1 MKHDISLAATFYRI
15 LRQLRQHQRRSRRP
29 NQDPRGRSGAGA
41 GGERTNAELESDR
54 AKSRAYVDFVNRVTT
69 EILRKGIFTDRDA
82 VFNSAKGFCNTKK
95 ASKPGRTGDSRN
107 QPSIRDLRK
116 SGDTYDTFVAR
127 VSYRIVVPQSLSKMW
142 TQGCV
147 NGET

>member
-29 NQDPRGRSGAGA
+29 NQDPRGRSGAVT
-41 GGERTNAELESDR
+41 GGERTNAELEADR

-82 VFNSAKGFCNTKK
+82 VFNSAIGF
-95 ASKPGRTGDSRN
+95 
-107 QPSIRDLRK
+107 
-116 SGDTYDTFVAR
+116 
-127 VSYRIVVPQSLSKMW
+127 
-142 TQGCV
+142 
-147 NGET
+147 